1 MTSLVLHPVC
11 HPRVTFV
18 RASSRTDWHA
28 PSPHVSNLPQLVLV
42 EITEH
47 IERSAASRA
56 SPAVVAAGRGATSSS
71 ASAAGT
77 PQSAALLAGVLFG
90 SLAGARVE
98 IFKSFPVCTDV
109 EVTVTLP
116 AGRDLKEH
124 LSSDAADEL
133 LGLIA
138 GVLSVPVEAFV
149 IHMNGIQIQLTPVFS
164 GETVSAYT
172 VDFVLNSDAAAASPV
187 IRATGAPTVAA
198 GVKSALVAASVA
210 GAFKGP
216 GKALADSLGL
226 PLNAFSNTPPT
237 FLRVSPF
244 NTQLLLKTLALS
256 TFFLAPARICA
267 PKRRLLPPR
276 HAPSPRHPSAK
287 DVFPSFEVLGWY
299 AVSDAAS
306 SAEIDSLH
314 RAFSVLRE
322 GDDEAGKSL
331 SPFLVQLMP
340 SLITPSLKSMPLK
353 VRLGEKA
360 GEDGVIAWAD
370 VEFVIEATGVE
381 RSCID
386 FVTAQQTLRGGS
398 GGVSSSALEKRA
410 NASPTIMSLQSTA
423 TALRVLQERLST
435 LHRYVDACM
444 AGNLPPPSSA
454 GASSTRAALRKI
466 DATLSRL
473 PVIVPPSLAPALARE
488 NTDALM
494 IALAASTTDGAAGLS
509 ALTARFEESRLK
521 DGEQRESRAFGG
533 HGGMGALAMRAR
545 REARAMGA
553 GHGEATT

>member
-1 MTSLVLHPVC
+1 MTSLVLHPVS

-71 ASAAGT
+71 ASAAGA
-77 PQSAALLAGVLFG
+77 PLSAALLAGVLFG

-138 GVLSVPVEAFV
+138 GVLSVPVEALV

-164 GETVSAYT
+164 GEAVSAYT

-256 TFFLAPARICA
+256 TFFVVLASFAHRSAVYYLPDTPPPPVTPQLRMFFRPLKCSDGTLSLMRR
-267 PKRRLLPPR
+267 RRL
-276 HAPSPRHPSAK
+276 
-287 DVFPSFEVLGWY
+287 
-299 AVSDAAS
+299 
-306 SAEIDSLH
+306 
-314 RAFSVLRE
+314 
-322 GDDEAGKSL
+322 
-331 SPFLVQLMP
+331 
-340 SLITPSLKSMPLK
+340 
-353 VRLGEKA
+353 RL
-360 GEDGVIAWAD
+360 
-370 VEFVIEATGVE
+370 
-381 RSCID
+381 
-386 FVTAQQTLRGGS
+386 TA
-398 GGVSSSALEKRA
+398 
-410 NASPTIMSLQSTA
+410 
-423 TALRVLQERLST
+423 
-435 LHRYVDACM
+435 C
-444 AGNLPPPSSA
+444 
-454 GASSTRAALRKI
+454 
-466 DATLSRL
+466 
-473 PVIVPPSLAPALARE
+473 
-488 NTDALM
+488 
-494 IALAASTTDGAAGLS
+494 
-509 ALTARFEESRLK
+509 TARFQCCGRGTTK
-521 DGEQRESRAFGG
+521 RGRAF
-533 HGGMGALAMRAR
+533 R
-545 REARAMGA
+545 RS
-553 GHGEATT
+553 